1 MTEQHNT
8 GGAAAAVTAVVT
20 TTQADAAVL
29 AGARTE
35 GATAERERMAA
46 ILGCEEAQGRAEQAQ
61 HLATKTSVSVADA
74 KGILAASPKAQAR
87 SPLDAAMASGGPDV
101 GGGDGEQTAHA
112 KPVISSADIYARRA
126 AAIRH

>member
-1 MTEQHNT
+1 
-8 GGAAAAVTAVVT
+8 
-20 TTQADAAVL
+20 
-29 AGARTE
+29 
-35 GATAERERMAA
+35 MAA